1 MVENNCYSLN
11 QPSVIMVSRTRQAIT
26 ITFARVDFRAD
37 LMQNDSRHTTTLLL
51 SVCLLASIST
61 ASASSANE
69 TGKGQGEATMRVKCV
84 DDPAPSDSS
93 VFSRTRSH
101 LLLPDSPPQIKDTS
115 THPSDPWRI
124 GHVLITRLPV
134 FDTSQPQENNA
145 LYRWANRLHVMTQED
160 VVRNELLFQS
170 GDPYDANILS
180 ESARLL
186 RQRDHL
192 SDATIQVI
200 SVCNDAVDIE
210 VVTQDVWS
218 FTPEVSFNRFGGQD
232 LYTIGIRDTN
242 LFGTGSEWSIAIR
255 EDFDRRSV
263 RTVVE
268 DENWRGSRVAVSLLY
283 DDNDDGRHAFTRIQQ
298 PFYALNTRSAWLV
311 SQDNLHRE
319 TGQYAGGTKRSSI
332 HEDIYETRLWY
343 GRAIGERQRDHIVRW
358 KAGWV
363 YRNESFATTTDL
375 PAPTPLPNDQVLSY
389 PWISLEGLADRFA
402 VITNLNQ
409 IQRTE
414 DIYVGQSWRVRIG
427 HSHPSLGATRQHWVV
442 DLSIGQT
449 LHHSAR
455 TLLQHQASAFG
466 KVTTDGHGED
476 VLLRYRVRLH
486 QRQHRNRS
494 WLLAAQFDWSD
505 GLRPHRQFSL
515 GGLNGARGFS
525 NRFQTGT
532 RRWQITAEHRWFT
545 NIHFLNLVRVGYAA
559 FLDAGHAWRSPL
571 SGNPDGTLANVGV
584 GLRLA
589 SSKSDVGKV
598 AHIDLAFPMTHQNE
612 PGVQDFE
619 LTATIK
625 NSF

>member
-1 MVENNCYSLN
+1 M
-11 QPSVIMVSRTRQAIT
+11 TT
-26 ITFARVDFRAD
+26 TFAGVDFRAD
-37 LMQNDSRHTTTLLL
+37 PMQNDARHTPILLL
-51 SVCLLASIST
+51 SVCLGFICT
-61 ASASSANE
+61 ASASSTHD
-69 TGKGQGEATMRVKCV
+69 TGQATGQGNATTTIECV
-84 DDPAPSDSS
+84 DDPAPSDSL

-101 LLLPDSPPQIKDTS
+101 LLLSDSPSAMNDTS
-115 THPSDPWRI
+115 AQPSGPWRI
-124 GHVLITRLPV
+124 GQVRITRLSV
-134 FDTSQPQENNA
+134 FDTSQPKENNA
-145 LYRWANRLHVMTQED
+145 LYRWANRFHVMTRED
-160 VVRNELLFQS
+160 VVRDELLFQS

-192 SDATIQVI
+192 SDATIRVI
-200 SVCNDAVDIE
+200 SVCDDTVDIE

-218 FTPEVSFNRFGGQD
+218 FTPEASFDRSGGQD
-232 LYTIGIRDTN
+232 LYTIGMRDTN

-255 EDFDRRSV
+255 EDLDRRSV

-283 DDNDDGRHAFTRIQQ
+283 DDSDDGRHAFTRIQQ
-298 PFYALNTRSAWLV
+298 PFYALDTRSAWLV
-311 SQDNLHRE
+311 SQDNLRRE
-319 TGQYAGGTKRSSI
+319 TGQYAGGTERSRI
-332 HEDIYETRLWY
+332 LEDIYETRIWY
-343 GRAIGERQRDHIVRW
+343 GRAIGERHQDHIVRW

-363 YRNESFATTTDL
+363 YRDEAFATTTDL
-375 PAPTPLPNDQVLSY
+375 PAPTPSPNDQVLSY
-389 PWISLEGLADRFA
+389 PWISLEGLTDRFA
-402 VITNLNQ
+402 TITNLNQ
-409 IQRTE
+409 IHRTE
-414 DIYVGQSWRVRIG
+414 DIYVGQSWRARIG
-427 HSHPSLGATRQHWVV
+427 HSHPSLGATRRHWIA
-442 DLSIGQT
+442 DLGIGQT

-476 VLLRYRVRLH
+476 VLLRYRVHLYH
-486 QRQHRNRS
+486 RQHRNRS
-494 WLLAAQFDWSD
+494 WLIAAQLDWSD
-505 GLRPHRQFSL
+505 GLRAHRQLSL

-545 NIHFLNLVRVGYAA
+545 DIHFLNLVRVGYAT
-559 FLDAGHAWRSPL
+559 FLDAGHAWRSPI